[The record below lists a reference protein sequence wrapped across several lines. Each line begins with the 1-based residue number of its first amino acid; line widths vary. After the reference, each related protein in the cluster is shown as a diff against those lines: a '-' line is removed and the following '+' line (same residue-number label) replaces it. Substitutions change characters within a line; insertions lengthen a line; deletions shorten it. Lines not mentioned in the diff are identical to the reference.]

1 MRLTRAG
8 FLRYAT
14 YRQAVFA
21 GLVTN
26 TVFGFLR
33 TAIVLTVFAG
43 SARVAGYDP
52 ASAVT
57 FVWVGQG
64 LLAVA
69 MIFGEGELAG
79 RVRTG
84 QVGTD
89 LLRPVDLQAALLA
102 EDVGRAGFAM
112 LTRFTVPMLIGGL
125 AFTLAL
131 PTSPVRWLSFA
142 VGVLLAVLVS
152 FGLRFLINLTAFWLL
167 LRAVHRVPPAVFAQ
181 RLERHVELLDMA
193 GFLRVPVRQLSL
205 GQRMR
210 GEVTAALLHDPEL
223 VVLDEPTIEL
233 DLTSKERLRGFL
245 AGVNAERGVT
255 LLLTT
260 HDLPDVERLCR
271 RLVVIDQGRVL
282 VDGDLDALRRRF
294 GGARQ
299 LVVELVEPSAAL
311 DGLPGVLGVTVEA
324 AGLRQ
329 RLAVRDLTVAEPS
342 IEDLVRTL
350 YAS

>member
-1 MRLTRAG
+1 MLTCAVRLTRAG

-26 TVFGFLR
+26 TMFGFLR

-64 LLAVA
+64 LLVVV

-84 QVGTD
+84 QVSAD

-102 EDVGRAGFAM
+102 EDLGRASFAM
-112 LTRFTVPMLIGGL
+112 MTRFAVPVVIGGL
-125 AFTLAL
+125 AFELAL

-167 LRAVHRVPPAVFAQ
+167 DSRGVLTIYAVVAPMLAGLIIPVPYFPGWAAAVLAATPFPAMVQTPTDLLLGRGDAAWLLAGQLLWAVLLLGAGRLVLARAVHR
-181 RLERHVELLDMA
+181 
-193 GFLRVPVRQLSL
+193 
-205 GQRMR
+205 
-210 GEVTAALLHDPEL
+210 L
-223 VVLDEPTIEL
+223 VV
-233 DLTSKERLRGFL
+233 
-245 AGVNAERGVT
+245 
-255 LLLTT
+255 
-260 HDLPDVERLCR
+260 
-271 RLVVIDQGRVL
+271 QG
-282 VDGDLDALRRRF
+282 G
-294 GGARQ
+294 
-299 LVVELVEPSAAL
+299 
-311 DGLPGVLGVTVEA
+311 
-324 AGLRQ
+324 
-329 RLAVRDLTVAEPS
+329 
-342 IEDLVRTL
+342 
-350 YAS
+350 